1 MLKTAS
7 SNVGRLARVFKHSQP
22 ALLFSNR
29 FHLSA
34 ADSTNLSG
42 YSDSPWLAQRRH
54 LSSGAKI
61 DFTQWN
67 LMPRACFSSE
77 SAAEAKVETTETVK
91 ELYDKIL
98 KSVNVQRTAPPNAWL
113 WSLLENCA
121 NADDIKLLFDVLQ
134 NLRKFRL
141 SNLRIHENFNE
152 NLCREVTK
160 ACVRVGAIDFGK
172 KALWKH
178 NVYGLTPSVGSAHH
192 LLMYAKQNSDANL
205 MVEVMKLLKKNDVQ
219 LQAGT
224 ADLVFSIC
232 YNTDKWDLISK
243 YSKRFIREG
252 VKLRETSFDAWMEF
266 SAQRGDT
273 ESLWYIEKLRSD
285 TGRRH
290 NLSTGFSCAKAFLL
304 ARKPEDAAFT
314 IYGVRQMLSEEKKP
328 GILIELQRLV
338 SDWTVKVIKCRKEED
353 RKALAAA
360 LQADIPAMI
369 NELVEL
375 GLEVNVNTED
385 LLTKDLL
392 C

>member
-1 MLKTAS
+1 MLKTAA

-22 ALLFSNR
+22 ALLFSDR

-34 ADSTNLSG
+34 ADSSPLSG
-42 YSDSPWLAQRRH
+42 SSDPPCLVHRRH

-61 DFTQWN
+61 DFTVSN
-67 LMPRACFSSE
+67 VMPRALFSSE
-77 SAAEAKVETTETVK
+77 AAVEPKVETTETVK

-113 WSLLENCA
+113 WSLIESCA
-121 NADDIKLLFDVLQ
+121 NVEDIKLLFDVLQ
-134 NLRKFRL
+134 NLRRFRL
-141 SNLRIHENFNE
+141 SNLRIHDNFNE
-152 NLCREVTK
+152 NLCREVAK

-192 LLMYAKQNSDANL
+192 LLMYAKQNNDANL
-205 MVEVMKLLKKNDVQ
+205 MVEVVELLKKNDVQ
-219 LQAGT
+219 LRGGT

-232 YNTDKWDLISK
+232 YNTDEWDLISK

-252 VKLRETSFDAWMEF
+252 VKLWETSFNAWMEF

-273 ESLWYIEKLRSD
+273 KSVWYIEMLRMDS
-285 TGRRH
+285 GRRR
-290 NLSTGFSCAKAFLL
+290 NLSTSFSCTKAFLL
-304 ARKPEDAAFT
+304 ERNPEKAAET
-314 IYGVRQMLSEEKKP
+314 IYALREMLPEAKNP
-328 GILIELQRLV
+328 GILVELQKLV
-338 SDWTVKVIKCRKEED
+338 SHWTVKVIKCQKEED
-353 RKALAAA
+353 RKDLAAA

-369 NELVEL
+369 TKLVEL

>member
-1 MLKTAS
+1 
-7 SNVGRLARVFKHSQP
+7 
-22 ALLFSNR
+22 
-29 FHLSA
+29 
-34 ADSTNLSG
+34 
-42 YSDSPWLAQRRH
+42 
-54 LSSGAKI
+54 
-61 DFTQWN
+61 
-67 LMPRACFSSE
+67 MPRASFSSE
-77 SAAEAKVETTETVK
+77 AAAETKVETTEAVK

-113 WSLLENCA
+113 WSLLEKCA
-121 NADDIKLLFDVLQ
+121 NVEDIKLLFDVLQ
-134 NLRKFRL
+134 NLRRFRL

-192 LLMYAKQNSDANL
+192 LLMYAKQNNDANL
-205 MVEVMKLLKKNDVQ
+205 MVEVMKLLKTNDVQ

-224 ADLVFSIC
+224 ADLIFSIC
-232 YNTDKWDLISK
+232 YNTDEWDLISK

-252 VKLRETSFDAWMEF
+252 VQLRETSFDAWMEF

-273 ESLWYIEKLRSD
+273 KSLWYIEKLRSN

-290 NLSTGFSCAKAFLL
+290 NLSTGFSCAKASLL
-304 ARKPEDAAFT
+304 ERRPENAAV
-314 IYGVRQMLSEEKKP
+314 IIHSLSQMLSEAKKP
-328 GILIELQRLV
+328 GILVELQKLV
-338 SDWTVKVIKCRKEED
+338 SDWTVKVTKCQKEED
-353 RKALAAA
+353 RKDLAAA

-369 NELVEL
+369 TKLVEL